1 MPQRTPFFRSSA
13 VKLALLAAALQVL
26 AVMPARRKKVR
37 VIPRR
42 LAASLA
48 FSALFFAGAS
58 LSAGAGNTVV
68 QLLEPG
74 DETSLSAEST
84 TTSTEEAAEAAA
96 PAEEAPAAEATED
109 DSLARGGNA
118 QAPAPA
124 DAPAE
129 QPAPSEPAAASPD
142 SNTWQAAAPDD
153 SHKSSGSHLHADL
166 ASSPNAVTLVRRD
179 KPSKWVIRQ
188 NAFRRSAPPV
198 VAPRPLAKA
207 QERDPEVYEPGVSAT
222 FWLYRALP
230 DPTPPSR
237 RLKSRFARDLSVEA
251 KRARVDWALVLGVL
265 RARGERGAIPATR
278 AELRR
283 LSTRLARLGAR
294 RSPWSASL
302 ALEGRTAFADR
313 AVALQHYNRAVGL
326 QALVKGLE
334 WAKPRLAKAV
344 LNDARISIYPGG
356 RYDISGGK
364 TDIRILV
371 LIRYLAESHGKV
383 TVSSLTTGH
392 RLYSRPGVVSAHIY
406 GLAVDI
412 SALGGLSIMGNSAPG
427 GLTEQGV
434 RNILLLPAELQPRQV
449 ISLLGMGG
457 PSFPMGNHD
466 DHIHVGY

>member
-1 MPQRTPFFRSSA
+1 MPQRRHLFTSGTL
-13 VKLALLAAALQVL
+13 KLVLLAAALHVL
-26 AVMPARRKKVR
+26 ALMPARRKKIR

-48 FSALFFAGAS
+48 FSVLFFAGAS
-58 LSAGAGNTVV
+58 LSAGAGNTVA

-84 TTSTEEAAEAAA
+84 TTSTEEQ
-96 PAEEAPAAEATED
+96 APAAEASPEAEAAED
-109 DSLARGGNA
+109 DSPAHGAGA
-118 QAPAPA
+118 AEAPAS

-129 QPAPSEPAAASPD
+129 SAEPAAAPD
-142 SNTWQAAAPDD
+142 ANAWQAQDEPSD
-153 SHKSSGSHLHADL
+153 HGSPAHTADL
-166 ASSPNAVTLVRRD
+166 ASHPNAVTLVRRD
-179 KPSKWVIRQ
+179 KPRKWVIRQ

-198 VAPRPLAKA
+198 IAARPLARA
-207 QERDPEVYEPGVSAT
+207 SERDPEVDEPGVSAT
-222 FWLYRALP
+222 VWLHRALP
-230 DPTPPSR
+230 DPTPPAR
-237 RLKSRFARDLSVEA
+237 RLRPQFARQLSVAA
-251 KRARVDWALVLGVL
+251 KQARVDWALVLGVL
-265 RARGERGAIPATR
+265 RARGERGAVPATP
-278 AELRR
+278 AQLRM
-283 LSTRLARLGAR
+283 LSRRLARLGAR
-294 RSPWSASL
+294 RSPWSAAL

-344 LNDARISIYPGG
+344 LNDDQISIYAGG
-356 RYDISGGK
+356 RYDIESGK

-371 LIRYLAESHGKV
+371 LIRYLRVTHGTV

-427 GLTEQGV
+427 GLTEQAV